1 MQNIDRWRSNQF
13 QPTHIWNAWSNKTDA
28 NLEYS
33 ACAEPEEEI
42 KIIKQLSSV
51 FKFQNIP
58 LFVYKL
64 QSSMIQE
71 IILI

>member
-13 QPTHIWNAWSNKTDA
+13 QPTHIWNVWSNKTDA
-28 NLEYS
+28 NLEHS

-64 QSSMIQE
+64 QSSPT
-71 IILI
+71 LY